1 MSLVARRL
9 TEMKEEHGPDSIG
22 VIASSKCTNED
33 GFLMQKFARAVI
45 GTNNTDNCSRYCQ
58 SPATQGL
65 FRTVGHGG
73 DSGSI
78 ADIEKADLVIIIGSN
93 TSEAHPVLATRVKRA
108 HKLRGQRLIVSDLR
122 EHEMARRAD
131 IFLRPEPSTDLIWL
145 SAISRYLLDNGL
157 AQTEFLNTWVN
168 DLDKYRASLE
178 PFTMEFAEERCK
190 VSKETLIEIAHEIA
204 RSNATCILWAM
215 GITQH
220 CSGSD
225 NSTAISNL
233 LLISG
238 NYMRPGTGAYPL
250 RGHNNVQGASDMGAM
265 PTYLVGYDKVSDDEA
280 RARYEKTWGIKMPTA
295 RGLDNHEMVDAVY
308 DGKLK
313 AVYLAGEDMV
323 SADSDANRVAGA
335 FERLDFF
342 VVQDIFFTETC
353 RYADVV
359 FPAAPALE
367 KDGTFTST
375 ERRIQ
380 RLYKVFDPIGESKAD
395 WQITTEL
402 ANRMGAGWTY
412 KHPAD
417 IMAEIASLSSIF
429 AGVTYDRLAGFQ
441 SLQWPVAIDGT
452 DQPLLYTKHFHFP
465 DGKARLYPLEWNEPC
480 EQQDEQYDIHLN
492 NGRLM
497 EHFHEGNMTYR
508 VKGIKEETPDRFLEV
523 SPELAKE
530 RGILNG
536 TWVDVISRTG
546 KIRVQA
552 LVTDRVEG
560 KQVYLPLTS
569 SEGPV
574 NVLTGSKVDKD
585 VHTPAYKET
594 AVKIEVLPFHGDNPL
609 KPLNFRYSGKPT
621 PQAGVEVER
630 KWKRSDYRI
639 PGQPPSLV
647 QIHTSNGHGSNGH
660 AR

>member
-1 MSLVARRL
+1 
-9 TEMKEEHGPDSIG
+9 
-22 VIASSKCTNED
+22 
-33 GFLMQKFARAVI
+33 
-45 GTNNTDNCSRYCQ
+45 
-58 SPATQGL
+58 
-65 FRTVGHGG
+65 
-73 DSGSI
+73 
-78 ADIEKADLVIIIGSN
+78 
-93 TSEAHPVLATRVKRA
+93 
-108 HKLRGQRLIVSDLR
+108 
-122 EHEMARRAD
+122 
-131 IFLRPEPSTDLIWL
+131 
-145 SAISRYLLDNGL
+145 
-157 AQTEFLNTWVN
+157 
-168 DLDKYRASLE
+168 
-178 PFTMEFAEERCK
+178 
-190 VSKETLIEIAHEIA
+190 
-204 RSNATCILWAM
+204 
-215 GITQH
+215 
-220 CSGSD
+220 
-225 NSTAISNL
+225 
-233 LLISG
+233 
-238 NYMRPGTGAYPL
+238 
-250 RGHNNVQGASDMGAM
+250 
-265 PTYLVGYDKVSDDEA
+265 
-280 RARYEKTWGIKMPTA
+280 
-295 RGLDNHEMVDAVY
+295 MVDAVY